1 VRKGHSVLFTSASQ
15 MLMDLAGQD
24 SSRTLDR
31 RLRHYTSR
39 TGLLVIDDEVAYL
52 SYDSRNAD
60 LLFH

>member
-1 VRKGHSVLFTSASQ
+1 VRKGHTVLFTSASQ

-31 RLRHYTSR
+31 RLCHYTSR
-39 TGLLVIDDEVAYL
+39 TGLLVIDDEVGYL